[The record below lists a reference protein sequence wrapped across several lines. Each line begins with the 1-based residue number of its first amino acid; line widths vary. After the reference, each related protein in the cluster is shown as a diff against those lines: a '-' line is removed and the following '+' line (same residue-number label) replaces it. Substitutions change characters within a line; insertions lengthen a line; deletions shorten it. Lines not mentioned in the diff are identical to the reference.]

1 MPSTIVFNQASI
13 VGTGNNTFEYKF
25 PSSVNFN
32 NHEIAV
38 ESISINYSWVNIS
51 AALHNNA
58 FQYVWYDTTGPVTFS
73 IQFDDGLYELSQLNS
88 KMQYEMIKNGTYLIN
103 ASGQNVYYFEFI
115 VNNTAFAYQLNT
127 FPIPTAAD
135 FGTAAYI
142 GWSTPVANPAIGAAG
157 WVGFYTS
164 NTNPQVNLL
173 PNNFYKILGFPSLFS
188 SSLNTGINTNLSYL
202 STTAPAIQPNTNVYV
217 SLSNIQN
224 PYANPS
230 SIIHNLVVQGAF
242 GATIIDKPNEYAW
255 NKLLEG
261 QYNQLRLQFLGSDN
275 NPLTILDPDTVI
287 VMLIR
292 EKMS

>member
-1 MPSTIVFNQASI
+1 MPSTIVFNQSSI

-51 AALHNNA
+51 SALNNNK
-58 FQYVWYDTTGPVTFS
+58 FEYVFYGTSGAVTYQVT
-73 IQFDDGLYELSQLNS
+73 IDDGLYELSQINS
-88 KMQYEMIKNGTYLIN
+88 KLQYEMIKNGTFLIN
-103 ASGQNVYYFEFI
+103 ASGQNVYYAEFI

-127 FPIPTAAD
+127 FPVPISLPA
-135 FGTAAYI
+135 
-142 GWSTPVANPAIGAAG
+142 GWSVPVANPIAGTAG
-157 WVGFYTS
+157 WVGFYTQ
-164 NTNPQVNLL
+164 NTNPQINLL
-173 PNNFYKILGFPSLFS
+173 ANNFYKILGFPDLFS
-188 SSLNTGINTNLSYL
+188 SSANIGVNTNLSYL

-217 SLSNIQN
+217 SMSNIQN

-230 SIIHNLVVQGAF
+230 SIIHNLVVQGGF
-242 GATIIDKPNEYAW
+242 GQQIVDKPNEYAF

-275 NPLTILDPDTVI
+275 QPLKILDPDTVI
-287 VMLIR
+287 VCLIR
-292 EKMS
+292 EKP

>member
-1 MPSTIVFNQASI
+1 MPSTIVFNQDSI
-13 VGTGNNTFEYKF
+13 VGEGNNTFVYKF

-51 AALHNNA
+51 AALNNNK
-58 FQYVWYDTTGPVTFS
+58 FDYVWYDSTGAVTYTVT
-73 IQFDDGLYELSQLNS
+73 FDDGLYELSQLNS
-88 KMQYEMIKNGTYLIN
+88 KIQYEMIKNGTYLIN

-115 VNNTAFAYQLNT
+115 VNNTAFAFQLNT

-135 FGTAAYI
+135 FATAAYT
-142 GWSTPVANPAIGAAG
+142 GWTTPVANPITGTAA
-157 WVGFYTS
+157 WVGFNAQ

-173 PNNFYKILGFPSLFS
+173 ANNFYKILGFPNLFS
-188 SSLNTGINTNLSYL
+188 SSANIGVNTNLSYL
-202 STTAPAIQPNTNVYV
+202 STTAPSIQPNANVYV

-242 GATIIDKPNEYAW
+242 GATIVDKPNEYAW
-255 NKLLEG
+255 NKLLKG

-275 NPLTILDPDTVI
+275 QPLKILDPDTVI

-292 EKMS
+292 EKS